1 MKRLLNI
8 LIFIF
13 IFIILNLVPINA
25 EQIDNLFLD
34 DITKQYINEKIT
46 DDLTFINSKY
56 NFDFIQVN
64 KNGIGNPINEI
75 KANVYSFKYVEN
87 NENKS
92 YSFITIE
99 FPKI

>member
-34 DITKQYINEKIT
+34 DITKQYIN
-46 DDLTFINSKY
+46 
-56 NFDFIQVN
+56 
-64 KNGIGNPINEI
+64 
-75 KANVYSFKYVEN
+75 
-87 NENKS
+87 
-92 YSFITIE
+92 
-99 FPKI
+99 